1 MTNFSPSSSS
11 HLLVILNEFLQL
23 KRDSSCCPAGCMM
36 FISSLS
42 LSHQQLS
49 KAPELGAFF
58 YAVCGSV
65 NRFAVFV
72 SHSFHFFSISSSS
85 SFSSYCIYIS
95 CNFLRLDSEQ
105 FGNTH
110 SHPSTVSLTLA
121 CTIRKLQHKQF
132 WRGAWEGVV
141 TLAERMCC
149 CCWGFG
155 AGLRRRWYL

>member
-42 LSHQQLS
+42 HQQLS

-58 YAVCGSV
+58 MLFVGLSTV
-65 NRFAVFV
+65 LPFSFPIRFTFSPFHLRLRSLRIVFI
-72 SHSFHFFSISSSS
+72 FLAIFCAWILSSSAT
-85 SFSSYCIYIS
+85 
-95 CNFLRLDSEQ
+95 L
-105 FGNTH
+105 TH
-110 SHPSTVSLTLA
+110 THPSTVSLTLA

-132 WRGAWEGVV
+132 
-141 TLAERMCC
+141 
-149 CCWGFG
+149 
-155 AGLRRRWYL
+155 

>member
-42 LSHQQLS
+42 LTSSSAKHPS
-49 KAPELGAFF
+49 SE
-58 YAVCGSV
+58 
-65 NRFAVFV
+65 
-72 SHSFHFFSISSSS
+72 HFFMLFVGLSTVLPFSFPIRFTFSPFHLRLRSPRIVFIFLAIFCAWILSSSAT
-85 SFSSYCIYIS
+85 
-95 CNFLRLDSEQ
+95 L
-105 FGNTH
+105 TH
-110 SHPSTVSLTLA
+110 THPSTVSLTLA

-141 TLAERMCC
+141 ALAERMCC